1 MTWFR
6 EVESKRG
13 AGLTP
18 STGKVSKWFHGEW
31 LNDLVTYCA
40 MLVGN

>member
-1 MTWFR
+1 VTWFR

-13 AGLTP
+13 AGLSP

-31 LNDLVTYCA
+31 LSDHVTYSTV
-40 MLVGN
+40 LVGN